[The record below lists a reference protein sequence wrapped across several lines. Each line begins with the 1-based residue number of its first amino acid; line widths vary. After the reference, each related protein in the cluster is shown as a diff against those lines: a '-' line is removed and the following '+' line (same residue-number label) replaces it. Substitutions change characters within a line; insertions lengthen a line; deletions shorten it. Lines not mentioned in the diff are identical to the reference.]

1 MVYKHYQLKVM
12 NNHLDADGYGIA
24 IPPTDIPP
32 FISSH
37 QINGLSSKL
46 DSAQLNQPLTLR
58 QWRVL
63 WEIIS
68 DLQARCARIQH
79 EPWPCLSAQCINT
92 MLSAAVADIARDKSN
107 YIFH

>member
-1 MVYKHYQLKVM
+1 M
-12 NNHLDADGYGIA
+12 NNLLNTNGYSGA
-24 IPPTDIPP
+24 IPPADIPP

-37 QINGLSSKL
+37 QINALSPTL
-46 DSAQLNQPLTLR
+46 DSIQLNESLTLH

-79 EPWPCLSAQCINT
+79 EAWPRLSAQCMNA
-92 MLSAAVADIARDKSN
+92 MLAAAVADIARDKSN
-107 YIFH
+107 HIFQ

>member
-12 NNHLDADGYGIA
+12 NNYLSTNEFGIA

-37 QINGLSSKL
+37 QINGLGPNF
-46 DSAQLNQPLTLR
+46 DAAPFNQSLTLH

-79 EPWPCLSAQCINT
+79 EPWPCLSAQCMNA